1 MRHGAEWQ
9 DIFAEQ
15 SPEDS
20 DLWLDLIMYA
30 SVMNDDLAA
39 ILVYLRN
46 SGTKLVKNDKYGY
59 RLVPVIS
66 DHAWNSMEQYKQES
80 RDLKPFQEQLVYC
93 LRKLSNSV
101 RDKSIEQPKETPLWE
116 Q

>member
-39 ILVYLRN
+39 IHYMLRN
-46 SGTKLVKNDKYGY
+46 TVSKLELCSSLETLKYM
-59 RLVPVIS
+59 R
-66 DHAWNSMEQYKQES
+66 
-80 RDLKPFQEQLVYC
+80 
-93 LRKLSNSV
+93 
-101 RDKSIEQPKETPLWE
+101 
-116 Q
+116 

>member
-46 SGTKLVKNDKYGY
+46 SGTKLVKNEKYGY

-66 DHAWNSMEQYKQES
+66 DYAWNSMEQYKQES

-101 RDKSIEQPKETPLWE
+101 RDKSIEQTKEAPLWA